1 MLKVLIANSY
11 QEVANKAKE
20 INTMEQKYIN
30 TDWENPKSIKQS
42 ERQKTRL
49 ENQGYN
55 LVHAFASG
63 SRFVTLVF
71 QK

>member
-11 QEVANKAKE
+11 QEVANKTKQ
-20 INTMEQKYIN
+20 INNMENKYIN

-49 ENQGYN
+49 ENQGYS
-55 LVHAFASG
+55 LVHTFTSG
-63 SRFVTLVF
+63 SRFATLVF